1 MMKSVREINELLSKK
16 ILILDGATGTQLQ
29 MRGMPAG
36 VCPELWTIAHPDV
49 QEAIHNAYISSGS
62 DIIYTPTFGGNYY
75 KLQEYGCDDVEEVN
89 RRLASVSRKC
99 ADNAGKTVLVAGNI
113 GPCGKFIKPFGELD
127 FDEAVEMFKRQ
138 IKGLLDGGVDMFA
151 VETQIDIQETRA
163 QVIAI
168 KEMCPNFI
176 LTTMTFEPTV
186 RTLNGTT
193 PEAALITLQSLGAHA
208 FGCNCSSGPA
218 EMLPIIQR
226 LKPLAHIPLVA
237 KPNAGL
243 PYIEDGKTKFPMGSA
258 EFGTYASKFAE
269 AGVNFMGGCCG
280 TSPDHIKELATNMAP
295 CSPRPAYA
303 PDYAALSSAREAV
316 ITQAGSPVR
325 IIGERINPTGKKKLQ
340 AELKEGIFTTV
351 QTFAREQKSTGAA
364 ILDVN
369 AGMPGINEEETLL
382 KIISLL
388 SPQTS
393 LPLSIDTTN
402 PEAAEKAMR
411 VYPGRPLLN
420 SISGESPR
428 LEKLL
433 PAAAKYGAMFILLP
447 IMGNQIPATAEE
459 RIGIIN
465 DIYAKAKD
473 YGFKKCDILIDGLA
487 MTVSANQ
494 KAPAETLKTIKW
506 AAQEGFGSVI
516 GLSNISF
523 GLPERKWA
531 NAAFLAM
538 ATQAGLT
545 HVIAN
550 PMEEVLTNIKL
561 ASDLL
566 SGTDPDGTNYIAS
579 FSAKTAT
586 SAAPDKAAETLDQ
599 AVKNGI
605 INGIR
610 DDIKLAVKAALDSGL
625 KPTDILENMMIPAIV
640 HVGDLYEKKEYFL
653 PQLIASAETM
663 KMGFTVLEP
672 LLNSANREKK
682 GKILFATVE
691 GDIHDIGKNIVI
703 LMLRNYGF
711 EVIDLGKDVKASK
724 IIEIAEKE
732 KPDIIALSALMTTT
746 MIRMPE
752 VIEQAKLSAV
762 KAAFMVGGAVVTEDW
777 AQSIGA
783 HYSANGVEAVK
794 KAQELIDSQSAEL

>member
-1 MMKSVREINELLSKK
+1 MRSVKEINELLAKK

-36 VCPELWTIAHPDV
+36 VCPELWTLEQPDV

-62 DIIYTPTFGGNYY
+62 DVIYTPTFGGNFY
-75 KLQEYGCDDVEEVN
+75 KLSEYGCDEVEDVN
-89 RRLASVSRKC
+89 RKLASVSRKC
-99 ADNAGKTVLVAGNI
+99 ADNAGKKVLVAGNI

-138 IKGLLDGGVDMFA
+138 IRGLLDGGVDMFA

-163 QVIAI
+163 WVIAI
-168 KEMCPNFI
+168 KELCPNFI

-193 PEAALITLQSLGAHA
+193 PEAALITLQSLGVHA

-226 LKPLAHIPLVA
+226 LKPIAQIPLVA

-243 PYIEDGKTKFPMGSA
+243 PYIENGKTKFPMWST
-258 EFGTYASKFAE
+258 EFGTYAAQFAE

-280 TSPDHIKELATNMAP
+280 TSPDHIKELATNMAGQ
-295 CSPRPAYA
+295 SPRPASA

-316 ITQAGSPVR
+316 ITKAGSPVR

-364 ILDVN
+364 VLDVN

-388 SPQTS
+388 TPQTS

-411 VYPGRPLLN
+411 LYPGRPLLN

-447 IMGNQIPATAEE
+447 IMGNQIPATAQE
-459 RIGIIN
+459 RITIIN
-465 DIYAKAKD
+465 DIYAKAKK

-566 SGTDPDGTNYIAS
+566 SGTDPDGTNYITS
-579 FSAKTAT
+579 FANKTAAP
-586 SAAPDKAAETLDQ
+586 AAPTKKTESPDE

-610 DDIKLAVKAALDSGL
+610 EDIKLTVKTALDSGF
-625 KPTDILENMMIPAIV
+625 KPADILENMMIPAIV

-672 LLNSANREKK
+672 LLNSSSREKK

-724 IIEIAEKE
+724 IVEAAERE

-752 VIEQAKLSAV
+752 VIEQAKLSAI

-794 KAQELIDSQSAEL
+794 KAQELIK

>member
-1 MMKSVREINELLSKK
+1 MRSVKEINELLVKK

-36 VCPELWTIAHPDV
+36 VCPELWTLEHPDV

-62 DIIYTPTFGGNYY
+62 DVIYTPTFGGNYY
-75 KLQEYGCDDVEEVN
+75 KLSEYGCDEVEEVN
-89 RRLASVSRKC
+89 RKLASVSRKC
-99 ADNAGKTVLVAGNI
+99 ADNAGKKVLVAGNI

-138 IKGLLDGGVDMFA
+138 IRGLLDGGVDMFA

-163 QVIAI
+163 WVIAI
-168 KEMCPNFI
+168 KELCPNFI

-193 PEAALITLQSLGAHA
+193 PEAALITLQSLGVHA

-218 EMLPIIQR
+218 EMLPIIQG
-226 LKPLAHIPLVA
+226 LKPIAHIPLVA

-243 PYIEDGKTKFPMGSA
+243 PYIKDGKTKFPMGST
-258 EFGTYASKFAE
+258 EFGTYAAKFAE

-280 TSPDHIKELATNMAP
+280 TSPDHIKELATSMAG
-295 CSPRPAYA
+295 CSPRPVSA

-316 ITQAGSPVR
+316 ITKAGSPVR

-351 QTFAREQKSTGAA
+351 QTFTREQKSTGAT

-388 SPQTS
+388 TPQTS

-402 PEAAEKAMR
+402 PDAAEKAMR
-411 VYPGRPLLN
+411 LYPGRPLLN

-447 IMGNQIPATAEE
+447 IQGNQIPATAQE
-459 RIGIIN
+459 RITIIN
-465 DIYAKAKD
+465 NIYAKAKK

-506 AAQEGFGSVI
+506 ATQEGFGSVI

-566 SGTDPDGTNYIAS
+566 SGTDPDGTNYITS
-579 FSAKTAT
+579 FANKTAAP
-586 SAAPDKAAETLDQ
+586 AAPTKKAESPDE

-610 DDIKLAVKAALDSGL
+610 ADIKLTVKTALDSGF
-625 KPTDILENMMIPAIV
+625 KPADILENMMIPAIV

-672 LLNSANREKK
+672 LLNSSSREKK

-724 IIEIAEKE
+724 IVEAAERE

-752 VIEQAKLSAV
+752 VIEQAKLSAI

-794 KAQELIDSQSAEL
+794 KAQELIK

>member
-1 MMKSVREINELLSKK
+1 MKSVKEINELLAKK

-36 VCPELWTIAHPDV
+36 VCPELWTIEHPDV

-62 DIIYTPTFGGNYY
+62 DVIYTPTFGGNYY
-75 KLQEYGCDDVEEVN
+75 KLSEYGCDDVEEVN

-193 PEAALITLQSLGAHA
+193 PEAALITLQSLGVNA
-208 FGCNCSSGPA
+208 FGCNCSSGPV

-258 EFGTYASKFAE
+258 EFGTFAAKFAE
-269 AGVNFMGGCCG
+269 AGVNFIGGCCG
-280 TSPDHIKELATNMAP
+280 TSPDHIKELAAGMANQK
-295 CSPRPAYA
+295 PRPAYA

-316 ITQAGSPVR
+316 ITLSGSPVR

-340 AELKEGIFTTV
+340 AELKEGVFTTV
-351 QTFAREQKSTGAA
+351 QTMAREQKSTGAA

-411 VYPGRPLLN
+411 FYPGRPLLN

-447 IMGNQIPATAEE
+447 ILGNQIPATAEE
-459 RIGIIN
+459 RIKVIN
-465 DIYAKAKD
+465 DIYAKAEKF
-473 YGFKKCDILIDGLA
+473 GFKKCDILIDGLA

-566 SGTDPDGTNYIAS
+566 SGTDPDGTNYITS
-579 FSAKTAT
+579 FSAKTAAPA
-586 SAAPDKAAETLDQ
+586 AAPAKASESPED

-605 INGIR
+605 VNGIR
-610 DDIKLAVKAALDSGL
+610 EDIKLAVKAALDSGF
-625 KPTDILENMMIPAIV
+625 KPADILENMMIPAIV

-672 LLNSANREKK
+672 LLNSENREKK

-724 IIEIAEKE
+724 IIEVAEKE

-794 KAQELIDSQSAEL
+794 KAQELIDSRSAEL

>member
-1 MMKSVREINELLSKK
+1 MMKSVSEIYELLNRK

-36 VCPELWTIAHPDV
+36 VCPELWTMEHPEV
-49 QEAIHNAYISSGS
+49 QEAIHNAYIAAGS
-62 DIIYTPTFGGNYY
+62 DIIYTPTFGGNFY
-75 KLQEYGCDDVEEVN
+75 KLQEYGFDSVEDLN
-89 RRLASVSRKC
+89 RRLASVSRRC

-113 GPCGKFIKPFGELD
+113 GPCGLFIKPFGELD
-127 FDEAVEMFKRQ
+127 FDQAVEHFKRQ

-163 QVIAI
+163 WVIAI

-176 LTTMTFEPTV
+176 LTTMTFEPTG

-193 PEAALITLQSLGAHA
+193 PEAALVTLEHLGAHA

-218 EMLPIIQR
+218 EMLGIIQS
-226 LKPLAHIPLVA
+226 LKPIAHIPLVA
-237 KPNAGL
+237 KPNAGI
-243 PYIEDGKTKFPMGSA
+243 PFIEEGRTKFPMDST
-258 EFGTYASKFAE
+258 EFGSYAQKFAE
-269 AGVNFMGGCCG
+269 AGVNCMGGCCG
-280 TSPDHIKELATNMAP
+280 TSPDHIRELAANMTAFIAK
-295 CSPRPAYA
+295 PADA
-303 PDYAALSSAREAV
+303 PDFAALSSSREAV
-316 ITQAGSPVR
+316 ITPSGSPVR

-340 AELKEGIFTTV
+340 AELKEGNFTTV
-351 QTFAREQKSTGAA
+351 QTMAREQKSTGAA

-369 AGMPGINEEETLL
+369 AGMPGIDEEATLL
-382 KIISLL
+382 RIISLL
-388 SPQTS
+388 TPQTS
-393 LPLSIDTTN
+393 LPLAIDTTKV
-402 PEAAEKAMR
+402 EAAEKAMR
-411 VYPGRPLLN
+411 LYPGRPLLN

-433 PAAAKYGAMFILLP
+433 PAAARYGAMFILLP
-447 IMGNQIPATAEE
+447 IQGNQIPETAEE
-459 RIGIIN
+459 RIAVIKK
-465 DIYAKAKD
+465 IYSKAAE

-487 MTVSANQ
+487 MTVSANP

-506 AAQEGFGSVI
+506 ASQEGFGSVI

-523 GLPERKWA
+523 GLPERKWV
-531 NAAFLAM
+531 NASFLAM
-538 ATQAGLT
+538 AAQAGLT

-550 PMEEVLTNIKL
+550 PMEEVLVNIKL

-566 SGTDPDGTNYIAS
+566 SGTDRDGASYIAAL
-579 FSAKTAT
+579 SARTKTPAE
-586 SAAPDKAAETLDQ
+586 AASPKTETPDE
-599 AVKNGI
+599 AVRNGI

-610 DDIKLAVKAALDSGL
+610 DDIKLTVRQAVDSGFSP
-625 KPTDILENMMIPAIV
+625 KDILENMMIPAIV

-663 KMGFTVLEP
+663 KMGFSALEP
-672 LLNSANREKK
+672 LLGNGNQEKK

-711 EVIDLGKDVKASK
+711 EVIDLGKDVKAEK
-724 IIEIAEKE
+724 IVAEAQAQ

-752 VIEQAKLSAV
+752 VIEKAKLSAI

-794 KAQELIDSQSAEL
+794 KAQELIDRRIL

>member
-1 MMKSVREINELLSKK
+1 
-16 ILILDGATGTQLQ
+16 
-29 MRGMPAG
+29 
-36 VCPELWTIAHPDV
+36 
-49 QEAIHNAYISSGS
+49 
-62 DIIYTPTFGGNYY
+62 
-75 KLQEYGCDDVEEVN
+75 
-89 RRLASVSRKC
+89 
-99 ADNAGKTVLVAGNI
+99 
-113 GPCGKFIKPFGELD
+113 
-127 FDEAVEMFKRQ
+127 
-138 IKGLLDGGVDMFA
+138 
-151 VETQIDIQETRA
+151 
-163 QVIAI
+163 
-168 KEMCPNFI
+168 
-176 LTTMTFEPTV
+176 
-186 RTLNGTT
+186 
-193 PEAALITLQSLGAHA
+193 
-208 FGCNCSSGPA
+208 
-218 EMLPIIQR
+218 
-226 LKPLAHIPLVA
+226 
-237 KPNAGL
+237 
-243 PYIEDGKTKFPMGSA
+243 
-258 EFGTYASKFAE
+258 
-269 AGVNFMGGCCG
+269 MGGCCG
-280 TSPDHIKELATNMAP
+280 TSPDHIKELAYNMAP
-295 CSPRPAYA
+295 CSPRPADKA
-303 PDYAALSSAREAV
+303 DYAALSSAREAV
-316 ITQAGSPVR
+316 ITLAGSPVR

-340 AELKEGIFTTV
+340 AELKEGVFTTV

-388 SPQTS
+388 TPQTS

-411 VYPGRPLLN
+411 FYPGRPLLN

-447 IMGNQIPATAEE
+447 ILGNQIPATAEE
-459 RIGIIN
+459 RIEVIRN
-465 DIYAKAKD
+465 IYAKAEK

-566 SGTDPDGTNYIAS
+566 SGTDPDGTNYITSFANKTSTPAS
-579 FSAKTAT
+579 PA
-586 SAAPDKAAETLDQ
+586 KAAESPDQ
-599 AVKNGI
+599 AVRNGI
-605 INGIR
+605 VNGIR
-610 DDIKLAVKAALDSGL
+610 EDIKLAVKAALNSGF
-625 KPTDILENMMIPAIV
+625 KPADILENMMIPAIV

-724 IIEIAEKE
+724 IIEVAEKE

-752 VIEQAKLSAV
+752 VIEQAKLSAI

-794 KAQELIDSQSAEL
+794 KAQELIDRR

>member
-1 MMKSVREINELLSKK
+1 MRSVKEINGLLSKK

-29 MRGMPAG
+29 KRGMPAG
-36 VCPELWTIAHPDV
+36 VCPELWTLEHPDV
-49 QEAIHNAYISSGS
+49 QMAIHNDYISSGS
-62 DIIYTPTFGGNYY
+62 DVIYTPTFGGNYY
-75 KLQEYGCDDVEEVN
+75 KLLEYGCDDVESVN

-127 FDEAVEMFKRQ
+127 FDEAIENFKRQ

-163 QVIAI
+163 WVIAI

-193 PEAALITLQSLGAHA
+193 PESALITLQGLGVHA

-218 EMLPIIQR
+218 EMLPIIQH
-226 LKPLAHIPLVA
+226 LKPIAHIPLVA

-243 PYIEDGKTKFPMGSA
+243 PYIEDGKTKFPMGST
-258 EFGTYASKFAE
+258 EFGTYAAQFAE

-280 TSPDHIKELATNMAP
+280 TSPDHIKALATNMAP
-295 CSPRPAYA
+295 CSPRPASKA
-303 PDYAALSSAREAV
+303 DYAALSSAREAV

-402 PEAAEKAMR
+402 PDAAEKAMR
-411 VYPGRPLLN
+411 LYPGRALLN
-420 SISGESPR
+420 SISGEGAR

-459 RIGIIN
+459 RINIIK
-465 DIYAKAKD
+465 DIYSKAQK

-494 KAPAETLKTIKW
+494 KAPAETLKTIRW
-506 AAQEGFGSVI
+506 ASQEGFGSVI

-523 GLPERKWA
+523 GLPERKWT

-566 SGTDPDGTNYIAS
+566 SGTDPDGTNYIAT

-586 SAAPDKAAETLDQ
+586 PAAHDQKSETPAE

-625 KPTDILENMMIPAIV
+625 APGDILENLMIPAIV

-663 KMGFTVLEP
+663 KMGFTLLEP
-672 LLNSANREKK
+672 LLNSAGLEKK

-711 EVIDLGKDVKASK
+711 EVIDLGKDVKAEK
-724 IIEIAEKE
+724 IIEAAEKE

-752 VIEQAKLSAV
+752 VIEKAKLSAI

-794 KAQELIDSQSAEL
+794 KAQELLK